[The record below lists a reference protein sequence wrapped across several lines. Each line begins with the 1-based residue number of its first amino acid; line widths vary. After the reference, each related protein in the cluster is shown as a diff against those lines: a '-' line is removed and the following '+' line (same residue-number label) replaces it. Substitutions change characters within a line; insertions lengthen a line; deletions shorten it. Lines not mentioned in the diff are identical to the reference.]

1 MFCSRVKVIDDDI
14 DFTQLMPVDESA
26 IDIYTTG
33 EDAPQIAGIID
44 ERPLNVQLAEKFNFD
59 SSRWKV
65 VNEDDGFNSKIII
78 SEQHSR
84 KKNSKKTNNDLDDE
98 PVALENEP
106 KILTIDSDNDDL
118 PRQKSKN
125 TETSPRQKTRNYRQN
140 SSDRDEP
147 RRKQNERRKR
157 SSDSDNDVPRKK
169 QDRVRKPLS
178 SDSDN
183 DVPRRKEHNSDS
195 DHDVSRR
202 NGRSSQQN
210 EDSDNDFPRRKR
222 QNSSDMELPRKIRQ
236 GSSDN
241 DVPRKR
247 QDDSDNDNLP
257 RRTRKMES
265 PNRVQIKQEPDS
277 DNDNLPRRKR
287 PQEGNVERKK
297 SRWRNASPE
306 PIKKEPVDQPR
317 KSSKPS
323 KTVVSFNIRNP
334 DQAEKKQKE
343 EARKEQLEKY
353 DRWGKGLKQVSDQQ
367 QRLEDDIH
375 EMQKPLAR
383 YADDEDLENYLKEQE
398 RDGDPML
405 EYIRKQKAEERGETS
420 TEVSNPLR
428 PRYQGAFNPNRFG
441 IPPGH
446 RWDGVDRSNGYE
458 NSWTEAQNARRIV
471 ETDAYKWSTE
481 DM

>member
-1 MFCSRVKVIDDDI
+1 
-14 DFTQLMPVDESA
+14 MPVDESA

-84 KKNSKKTNNDLDDE
+84 KKNSKRTNNDSDDE

-118 PRQKSKN
+118 PRQNSKN
-125 TETSPRQKTRNYRQN
+125 SETSLLQRNYRQN

-147 RRKQNERRKR
+147 RRKQNERRKP
-157 SSDSDNDVPRKK
+157 SNDSDNDVPRKK
-169 QDRVRKPLS
+169 QDRVRKPAS

-183 DVPRRKEHNSDS
+183 DAPRRKKHSDS
-195 DHDVSRR
+195 DLDVSRR

-222 QNSSDMELPRKIRQ
+222 QNSSDMDLPRKRRQ

-241 DVPRKR
+241 DLPRK
-247 QDDSDNDNLP
+247 DDSDNDNLP
-257 RRTRKMES
+257 RRKRKMES

-306 PIKKEPVDQPR
+306 PIKKEPVDQSR
-317 KSSKPS
+317 KPSKPS

-471 ETDAYKWSTE
+471 ESDAYKWSTE

>member
-1 MFCSRVKVIDDDI
+1 
-14 DFTQLMPVDESA
+14 MPVDESA

-65 VNEDDGFNSKIII
+65 INEDDGFNSKIII

-84 KKNSKKTNNDLDDE
+84 KKNSKRTNNDSDDE

-118 PRQKSKN
+118 PRQNSKN
-125 TETSPRQKTRNYRQN
+125 TETSPRQRNYRQN

-147 RRKQNERRKR
+147 RRKHNERRKR

-169 QDRVRKPLS
+169 QDRVGKPAS

-183 DVPRRKEHNSDS
+183 DAPRRKKHSDL
-195 DHDVSRR
+195 DLDVSRR
-202 NGRSSQQN
+202 NGSSSQQN

-222 QNSSDMELPRKIRQ
+222 QNSSDMDLPRKRRQ

-257 RRTRKMES
+257 RRKRKIES
-265 PNRVQIKQEPDS
+265 PNRVQIKEEPDS

-306 PIKKEPVDQPR
+306 PIKKEPVDQSR
-317 KSSKPS
+317 KPTKPS

-367 QRLEDDIH
+367 QRLEHDIH

-428 PRYQGAFNPNRFG
+428 PKYQGAFNPNRFG

-471 ETDAYKWSTE
+471 ESDAYKWSTE